1 MTRGRTHAPRAR
13 AATRLRRR
21 DALALLSAP
30 LLGACARRAAAP
42 GPRRPHIVIL
52 VVDALRQ
59 DFVGC
64 YGGEGGATAA
74 IDRIAAEGVR
84 FANAYANAPWT
95 LPSHASL
102 FTGLPPEAHRQT
114 HAAVEDTDGRIGIAA
129 SARFPGRCATMASAL
144 KELGY
149 QTVGISQNPWVGAL
163 SSQDH
168 GFDYFWEL
176 GRTSGLPFPEQQG
189 DDLRFHRVTYFL
201 RKFLELRRAP
211 ERPREAKER
220 LETRL
225 RALLADVEMD
235 PVRVAQEVALM
246 ADRLDFTEE
255 CVRLAAH
262 LDQFQTLI
270 TGPEQAGRKLNFL
283 LQEMNR
289 EANTIGSKAND
300 VEVAHAVIV
309 MKEEIERLREQVQ
322 NVE

>member
-1 MTRGRTHAPRAR
+1 MYHPAVSPSRFAPVLASVLALALLSAAPVLAQAPPAPAPPSEKAAGPEADLALATAPVLLDGEALFRVRGTSTYPAEERAR
-13 AATRLRRR
+13 RIAGRIEEVARTASIAPETVQAVPADELVNIAAGDRFLRVLDIARR

-129 SARFPGRCATMASAL
+129 SARFPGRCATF
-144 KELGY
+144 
-149 QTVGISQNPWVGAL
+149 QI
-163 SSQDH
+163 
-168 GFDYFWEL
+168 
-176 GRTSGLPFPEQQG
+176 
-189 DDLRFHRVTYFL
+189 
-201 RKFLELRRAP
+201 
-211 ERPREAKER
+211 
-220 LETRL
+220 RL
-225 RALLADVEMD
+225 RIY
-235 PVRVAQEVALM
+235 
-246 ADRLDFTEE
+246 
-255 CVRLAAH
+255 CVK
-262 LDQFQTLI
+262 QTRI
-270 TGPEQAGRKLNFL
+270 
-283 LQEMNR
+283 
-289 EANTIGSKAND
+289 
-300 VEVAHAVIV
+300 
-309 MKEEIERLREQVQ
+309 
-322 NVE
+322 